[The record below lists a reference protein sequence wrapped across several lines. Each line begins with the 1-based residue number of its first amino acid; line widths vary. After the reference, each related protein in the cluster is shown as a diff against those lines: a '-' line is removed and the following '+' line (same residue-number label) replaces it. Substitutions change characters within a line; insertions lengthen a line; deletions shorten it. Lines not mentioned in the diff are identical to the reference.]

1 MESQTGRDNGK
12 AILRFKVMIINTA
25 ELKKVLEDA
34 DFDGITLQLTQAIG
48 NLSAGNNASDGK
60 HTFGFIAYK
69 HYSSKKK
76 QEQITDPKFF
86 ADNNKTE
93 IFKDVEIG
101 GDGVMS
107 NFGNLKLTRG
117 DMKEDVDTIQ
127 YPYLVLSPEHGTG
140 EHENYIV
147 CKAFYTDKLNDSPA
161 PAQSLSRG
169 MTPVKP
175 FGINPSPPA

>member
-1 MESQTGRDNGK
+1 MSSDSGTNQGPQVLK
-12 AILRFKVMIINTA
+12 LKVMVVNTS
-25 ELKKVLEDA
+25 ELKKLLEDQ
-34 DFDGITLQLTQAIG
+34 DFDGITLQLSQAIG
-48 NLSAGNNASDGK
+48 SRSTDNDDGHK
-60 HTFGFIAYK
+60 FMFIAYK
-69 HYSSKKK
+69 HFSSKKK

-107 NFGNLKLTRG
+107 HFGNLKLTRG
-117 DMKEDVDTIQ
+117 DMKEDVDTSQ

-147 CKAFYTDKLNDSPA
+147 CKAFYTDNLNDSPA
-161 PAQSLSRG
+161 PTQSLSRG